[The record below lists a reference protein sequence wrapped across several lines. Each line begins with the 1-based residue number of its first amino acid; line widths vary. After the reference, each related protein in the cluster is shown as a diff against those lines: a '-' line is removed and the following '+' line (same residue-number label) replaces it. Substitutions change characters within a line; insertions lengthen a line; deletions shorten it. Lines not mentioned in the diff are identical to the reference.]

1 MSFEKQF
8 RKMLR
13 EDIDDLKTS
22 YRKGGYD
29 KRHHNAKTGSNRV
42 HQNFIPVVHQADASD
57 NKNIEHMR
65 DSEGGHPHV
74 CSPQD
79 LVHIINTYIKQ
90 GDQEPCNMQNVGDMA
105 GKYLKSGERLGN
117 SNMMVVY
124 NPLNNTYI
132 LKK

>member
-8 RKMLR
+8 CKRLH
-13 EDIDDLKTS
+13 EDINNLKTS

-29 KRHHNAKTGSNRV
+29 KRHHNAKTGSNRL
-42 HQNFIPVVHQADASD
+42 HQNFIPVVHQSDPTD
-57 NKNIEHMR
+57 NKNIEHVR
-65 DSEGGHPHV
+65 DNPGAHAHV

-79 LVHIINTYIKQ
+79 LVDVINTYIKQ
-90 GDQEPCNMQNVGDMA
+90 GDQEPCTMQNVGDMA
-105 GKYLKSGERLGN
+105 AKYLKSGKRLGN
-117 SNMMVVY
+117 SDMMITY